1 MSTAKTQTSKPKPS
15 LSSEKIEGPHLLDR
29 AAQLQKLEEEYA
41 FVREALAH
49 IPDVMAFNYEI
60 FRQIL
65 ARRNELPTPVLVRA
79 FQSLEQC
86 VELMNAAMASWAR
99 QEYETSQKFLQLSQ
113 DYAREA
119 EEENDP
125 DSKQRLKARSKTMA
139 LKATSSKKIADKL
152 NQWLLTTQKK
162 NVVSP
167 ATSHPQNQINEDAD

>member
-1 MSTAKTQTSKPKPS
+1 MSTAKTQTSKPKSSP
-15 LSSEKIEGPHLLDR
+15 SSEKLEGPNLLDR
-29 AAQLQKLEEEYA
+29 AARLQKLEEDNA
-41 FVREALAH
+41 FVCEALARF
-49 IPDVMAFNYEI
+49 PDVMAFSYEI

-119 EEENDP
+119 AEENDP

-139 LKATSSKKIADKL
+139 LKAAALKKNADKL
-152 NQWLLTTQKK
+152 NQWLLTTQNK

-167 ATSHPQNQINEDAD
+167 AASHPQNQINEEAN